1 MAKYVARKIITHVL
15 RNSNQPKVLVKG
27 CTFKENVSDI
37 RNSKIIDTVKEL
49 LAFNIHVDVE
59 DPYAEGDEVH
69 EEYGL
74 KLCRE
79 VKSGYDA
86 VIITVPHKP
95 YLGLDDKYYASI
107 TSEHALVA
115 DLKGIYK
122 NKITSRKYWSL

>member
-49 LAFNIHVDVE
+49 LAFNIQVDVE
-59 DPYAEGDEVH
+59 DPYAAAEEVH

-79 VKSGYDA
+79 VNKGYDA

-95 YLGLDDKYYASI
+95 YLELDDKYFASI
-107 TSEHALVA
+107 SQEHALVA
-115 DLKGIYK
+115 DLKGIFK